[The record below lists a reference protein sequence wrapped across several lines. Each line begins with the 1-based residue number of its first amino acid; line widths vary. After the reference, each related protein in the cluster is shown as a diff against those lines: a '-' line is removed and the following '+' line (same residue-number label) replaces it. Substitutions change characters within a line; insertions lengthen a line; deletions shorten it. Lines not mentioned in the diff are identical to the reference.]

1 MIGIDIVSINRIAA
15 AKARHGDLFLRK
27 FLNDSE
33 IELAKNNATLAGFWA
48 AKEAISKAL
57 GCGIGTEFG
66 FGDATI
72 YKDNKGAP
80 KIQFKLDTL
89 LKFNI
94 KNSSLSIT
102 HDGGFAIAAV
112 IMLTVSL
119 LSPICST

>member
-1 MIGIDIVSINRIAA
+1 MIGIDIISIKRIAA
-15 AKARHGDLFLRK
+15 AKARHGDLFLHK
-27 FLNDSE
+27 FLNPSE
-33 IELAKNNATLAGFWA
+33 IELAKSDETLAGFWA

-57 GCGIGTEFG
+57 GCGIGAEFG

-112 IMLTVSL
+112 I
-119 LSPICST
+119 IERY